1 MEALRKVQLVGKVA
15 RCLQENWGVEDK
27 TLAEFVI
34 DLCKKSSSTE
44 EFKEQLVANGADGDD
59 AASTSVWKLVH
70 GSASAVA
77 DKSSGTKSMAD
88 SGGDGTG
95 HANRVLTEKDKK

>member
-34 DLCKKSSSTE
+34 DLCKKSGVTS
-44 EFKEQLVANGADGDD
+44 QLHHRDMQRDINSPTVVSVAAKIPK
-59 AASTSVWKLVH
+59 SEIIFCRETSL
-70 GSASAVA
+70 
-77 DKSSGTKSMAD
+77 
-88 SGGDGTG
+88 
-95 HANRVLTEKDKK
+95 LF